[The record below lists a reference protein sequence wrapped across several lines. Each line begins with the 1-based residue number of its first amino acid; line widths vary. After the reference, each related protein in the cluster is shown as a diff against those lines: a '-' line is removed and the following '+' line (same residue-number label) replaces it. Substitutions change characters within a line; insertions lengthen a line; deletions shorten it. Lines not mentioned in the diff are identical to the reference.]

1 MEDGGF
7 DLIYVRF
14 YEPSSRYVENLFQ
27 KVSKD
32 GREMIKEKKNRL
44 FRFLKKKYRGKY
56 SEIYVLFICIA
67 YFKRHK
73 LDDVLYD
80 FGAQ

>member
-56 SEIYVLFICIA
+56 SEIYVLFICIS
-67 YFKRHK
+67 YFERHK

-80 FGAQ
+80 FGAS